1 MESNIKLLRHSSIIF
16 IFLSIIPVTNYEVF
30 IYLLAIVKTSMTLL
44 IVVILFIEYIK
55 MLKILKKDTK
65 FKIKKL

>member
-30 IYLLAIVKTSMTLL
+30 IYLLAIVKNISMTLL

-65 FKIKKL
+65 FKMLK